1 MGQTE
6 LHNEAETAPP
16 FNQME
21 DSPMKFLK
29 AACALLLALV
39 PAVVFGQAYPSKAI
53 RVVVPFAP
61 GGTSDIIGR
70 TLGQRLSEAWKQPV
84 IMDNRAGV
92 AGSLG
97 AQIAA
102 KSPPDGYT
110 LIVGNVGPIAVNN
123 QIYTSVTYDPVRD
136 FTPIT
141 LAVTAPQ
148 LVVVHP
154 SVPAKSFK
162 EFTALVRK
170 HKGKITYGSSGP
182 GSISHLSA
190 ELFSRMTKTEMLHVP
205 FKASAFITTGIVG
218 GEIDAVFSDMAVV
231 LPHVQANRLRALA
244 VTGAKPTPL
253 VPGVPTVADSGLPG
267 FEMTSWWGMFGPAGI
282 PQPIVNQLNTEL
294 VRILRTAEVQKTFA
308 TLGVDAATSTPEQL
322 GAFVKTEV
330 AKYAKLIQAIG
341 IPKQ

>member
-1 MGQTE
+1 
-6 LHNEAETAPP
+6 
-16 FNQME
+16 
-21 DSPMKFLK
+21 MK
-29 AACALLLALV
+29 ALLGSIVVAVLLAPSL
-39 PAVVFGQAYPSKAI
+39 AAGQAYPSKAI

-70 TLGQRLSEAWKQPV
+70 TLGQKLSEAWKQPV

-97 AQIAA
+97 TTMAV

-110 LIVGNVGPIAVNN
+110 LLVGNVGPIAVNA
-123 QIYTSVTYDPVRD
+123 QIYKAVEYDPLRD

-148 LVVVHP
+148 IVVVHP

-162 EFTALVRK
+162 EFSALVK
-170 HKGKITYGSSGP
+170 KQKGNINYGSSGP

-190 ELFSRMTKTEMLHVP
+190 ELYKQMTGTDMLHVP
-205 FKASAFITTGIVG
+205 FKASAFITTAALA
-218 GEIDAVFSDMAVV
+218 GEIDVVFSDMAVV
-231 LPHVQANRLRALA
+231 LPHVQAGRLRALA

-253 VPGVPTVADSGLPG
+253 VPGLPTVSESGVPG
-267 FEMTSWWGMFGPAGI
+267 FVMTSWWGMFGPAGI
-282 PQPIVNQLNTEL
+282 PQPVVTQLNTEL
-294 VRILRTAEVQKTFA
+294 TRILKTADVQRTFA
-308 TLGVDAATSTPEQL
+308 TLGVDAATSTPQEL
-322 GAFVKTEV
+322 AAMVKTEV
-330 AKYAKLIQAIG
+330 AKYAKLIEKIG